1 MTKARL
7 KTLRAALEE
16 KQAELGNGNLS
27 REALVVEALSDEMDR
42 IQHATDRESA
52 IDRVERNFARLGEVQ
67 MALQRI
73 DAGNYGVCIECEKEI
88 SPKRLAAL
96 PWAALCIAC
105 QETLDRE
112 QKMSQKISWNEGGAP
127 LLAMG

>member
-1 MTKARL
+1 MTKTRL
-7 KTLRAALEE
+7 KTLRAALES

-27 REALVVEALSDEMDR
+27 REALAVEALSDEMDR

-52 IDRVERNFARLGEVQ
+52 IDRIERNFARLGEVQ

-73 DAGNYGVCIECEKEI
+73 DAGTFGICIECEEEI

-96 PWAALCIAC
+96 PWAALCIVC
-105 QETLDRE
+105 QEIADRE
-112 QKMSQKISWNEGGAP
+112 RKASWNYSGAA
-127 LLAMG
+127 LLTAV